1 MISNKKVVNPKIT
14 DVINDDFFY
23 AFVSEDVKL
32 TESIVDDCSSL
43 DMLSA
48 FSILEGRS
56 VLRILLELLLGIIL
70 SIKIVNFPL

>member
-1 MISNKKVVNPKIT
+1 MLLLII
-14 DVINDDFFY
+14 FY

-32 TESIVDDCSSL
+32 TESILDDCSSF

-70 SIKIVNFPL
+70 SITIVNF

>member
-1 MISNKKVVNPKIT
+1 MLLLNI
-14 DVINDDFFY
+14 FY

-32 TESIVDDCSSL
+32 TESILDDCSSL
-43 DMLSA
+43 DMLSV

-70 SIKIVNFPL
+70 SITIVNFPL